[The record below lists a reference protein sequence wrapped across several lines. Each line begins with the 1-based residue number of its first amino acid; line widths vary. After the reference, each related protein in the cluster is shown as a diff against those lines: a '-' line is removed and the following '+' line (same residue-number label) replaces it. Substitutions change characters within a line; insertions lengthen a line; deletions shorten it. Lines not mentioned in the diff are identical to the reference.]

1 MRRSAWLVLTLVGI
15 LLAMPASASPTPS
28 PSLPGWQSFTRTLSA
43 VLGFL
48 NAVSGKEESSASP
61 IPTQKPGSRDELPTA
76 PSGDNGSGIDPFGEH

>member
-28 PSLPGWQSFTRTLSA
+28 QSLPDWQSFTRTLSA

-48 NAVSGKEESSASP
+48 NAVSSREESSANPTP
-61 IPTQKPGSRDELPTA
+61 IQRPGSGGELPTT
-76 PSGDNGSGIDPFGEH
+76 SNGDNGSGIDPFGGH

>member
-28 PSLPGWQSFTRTLSA
+28 PSLPRWQSFTRTLSA

-48 NAVSGKEESSASP
+48 NATSGREESSASSV
-61 IPTQKPGSRDELPTA
+61 PTQKPGSGDELPTA
-76 PSGDNGSGIDPFGEH
+76 PSGDNGSGIDPFGGH